1 MNPQIKTI
9 VSDKSTT
16 YITAVTIVSQQEYY
30 DNPKINKA
38 LNDENQAYTYI
49 CWMNPILFLFFSYKD
64 EFKLFNQVKQETW
77 N

>member
-9 VSDKSTT
+9 VYDKNTT
-16 YITAVTIVSQQEYY
+16 NITAVTILSQQEDY

-49 CWMNPILFLFFSYKD
+49 C
-64 EFKLFNQVKQETW
+64 
-77 N
+77 

>member
-9 VSDKSTT
+9 GSDKNTT
-16 YITAVTIVSQQEYY
+16 YIAAVTILSQQEAC

-49 CWMNPILFLFFSYKD
+49 CWMNPIFIIFFSTKTNLNY
-64 EFKLFNQVKQETW
+64 LIQVKQETW